1 MSHTVYASLPAVTGA
16 CLDPCDADQRANVPA
31 AAGLAALTTALTPRA
46 VRVLGQIEQA
56 QQDHPDVA
64 KFLGVVA
71 QEIRKAGDSA
81 AVLDD
86 VLQLIQQKRTAPP
99 APCPVYSW
107 CTETGD
113 HDEHFSAY
121 VTAPTLDAYGRD
133 VVPVG
138 LIDWGKGVKVGLL
151 DLDLTPAE
159 ARDRLAE
166 LRAHLDHVEQFI
178 ALAERG
184 ATGPAV
190 DVEHARA
197 DQ

>member
-16 CLDPCDADQRANVPA
+16 SLDLCDADQRAVVPA
-31 AAGLAALTTALTPRA
+31 AAGLAGITPALTPRA

-56 QQDHPDVA
+56 QKDYPDVA
-64 KFLGVVA
+64 KFLGLVA
-71 QEIRKAGDSA
+71 QGIRDTGDSA
-81 AVLDD
+81 AVLDE
-86 VLQLIQQKRTAPP
+86 VLQLMQEKRTEPP
-99 APCPVYSW
+99 APCPVYTW

-113 HDEHFSAY
+113 HDEHMGTTMWA
-121 VTAPTLDAYGRD
+121 ACPDAYD
-133 VVPVG
+133 KPVLPVG

-159 ARDRLAE
+159 ARGKLAE
-166 LRAHLDHVEQFI
+166 LRAHLDHVERLI
-178 ALAERG
+178 AVAEQG